1 MHDFSTDE
9 PARRP
14 FWRTR
19 PFLDAGWIV
28 VFFGTILVVAIHM
41 EAFEYVVVLSHA
53 HENWE
58 LDEIMTTMMLLPI
71 GLVIYAKRRLDE
83 TRSELRR
90 RKVAELEAS
99 QMALHDPLTGLPNRR
114 KAQIEI
120 SHALERA
127 REEPVTLISLDLN
140 RFKPVN
146 DLHGHAIGDELLLAA
161 GARLVN
167 AAGGS
172 ASVYRFGGDEF
183 CILMQGNFSE
193 DELLARVEA
202 ISVAFDRRF
211 DLTDVSVSVGASVGA
226 TTTSDPNASMDD
238 LLSQADA
245 AMYRCKKNGRNGFS
259 FFEAGMEVAALR
271 RAKVEEEL
279 RQALAEDRIHAHFQP
294 LVRLED
300 KTIIGYEALARW
312 CMGDGTCREPDE
324 FISIAEE
331 AGLISDVFYAVLR
344 KAAQAARSWPSELT
358 FSVNLSPVQFND
370 PWLVE
375 RILKTLLE
383 EGVQPG
389 RLEIEVTENALVGDF
404 KIARD
409 VLWSLRNQGIHISL
423 DDFGTGYSSLR
434 HLSELPFEIL
444 KIDRSFIENLSVDTT
459 SQTIVRTITSMAH
472 SLGLTVTAEGI
483 DSVANATT
491 VADFGCDFGQ
501 GFLFGR
507 PEASGAGGTSL
518 AADGKAPEDGDPELD
533 EPADPDRKHG

>member
-1 MHDFSTDE
+1 MHDYSQDE
-9 PARRP
+9 RADMP
-14 FWRTR
+14 FWRSS
-19 PFLDAGWIV
+19 PFLDAGWII
-28 VFFGTILVVAIHM
+28 VFFGTILLFAIHL
-41 EAFEYVVVLSHA
+41 EAFEYVVDLSHQ
-53 HENWE
+53 HESWE

-83 TRSELRR
+83 ARAELRR
-90 RKVAELEAS
+90 RQVAETEAS
-99 QMALHDPLTGLPNRR
+99 QMALHDTLTGLGNRR
-114 KAQIEI
+114 KAQVEI
-120 SHALERA
+120 SRALERA
-127 REEPVTLISLDLN
+127 EEEPVTLISIDLN

-161 GARLVN
+161 GARLIN
-167 AAGGS
+167 AAGPR

-183 CILMQGNFSE
+183 CVLLPGAFSE

-226 TTTSDPNASMDD
+226 TTTSDPNASMDE

-245 AMYRCKKNGRNGFS
+245 AMYRCKNNGRNDFS
-259 FFEAGMEVAALR
+259 FFESGMEVAALR

-279 RQALAEDRIHAHFQP
+279 RQALAEDRIQAHFQP

-331 AGLISDVFYAVLR
+331 AGLISDIFYVVLR
-344 KAAQAARSWPSELT
+344 KAAKAARTWPSELT

-375 RILKTLLE
+375 RILQILVE
-383 EGVQPG
+383 EGIQPG
-389 RLEIEVTENALVGDF
+389 RLDIEVTENALVGDF
-404 KIARD
+404 QIARD
-409 VLWSLRNQGIHISL
+409 VLWSLKNQGIHISL

-434 HLSELPFEIL
+434 HLSELPFEVL

-459 SQTIVRTITSMAH
+459 SQTIVRTVTSMAH
-472 SLGLTVTAEGI
+472 SLGLIVTAEGVN
-483 DSVANATT
+483 SVDNATA
-491 VADFGCDFGQ
+491 VSEFGCDIGQ

-507 PEASGAGGTSL
+507 PEAVGAGRASP
-518 AADGKAPEDGDPELD
+518 AANED
-533 EPADPDRKHG
+533 EPENEYPVSDEPTDPHRKQA

>member
-1 MHDFSTDE
+1 MHDLSHDE
-9 PARRP
+9 RADKP
-14 FWRTR
+14 FWRSR

-28 VFFGTILVVAIHM
+28 VFFGTVLLIAIRL
-41 EAFEYVVVLSHA
+41 EAFDYVADLSQRHRS
-53 HENWE
+53 WE

-83 TRSELRR
+83 ASTELRR
-90 RKVAELEAS
+90 RRAAEREAS
-99 QMALHDPLTGLPNRR
+99 EMALHDTLTGLGNRR
-114 KAQIEI
+114 KAEIEI
-120 SHALERA
+120 SRALEQA
-127 REEPVTLISLDLN
+127 GEVPVTLVSIDLN

-146 DLHGHAIGDELLLAA
+146 DLHGHVVGDELLLAA
-161 GARLVN
+161 GARLLN
-167 AAGGS
+167 ASGPA

-183 CILMQGNFSE
+183 CVLMPGAFSQ

-202 ISVAFDRRF
+202 ISTAFDRRF

-226 TTTSDPNASMDD
+226 TTTSDPNACMDE
-238 LLSQADA
+238 LVSQADA
-245 AMYRCKKNGRNGFS
+245 AMYRCKKNGRNGYS

-300 KTIIGYEALARW
+300 KKIIGYEALARW
-312 CMGDGTCREPDE
+312 SMGDGTSREPDE

-331 AGLISDVFYAVLR
+331 AGLISDIFYVVLR
-344 KAAQAARSWPSELT
+344 KASQAARSWPSDLT

-375 RILKTLLE
+375 RIVQILVE
-383 EGVQPG
+383 EGIQPG
-389 RLEIEVTENALVGDF
+389 RLDIEVTENALVGDF
-404 KIARD
+404 QIARN

-434 HLSELPFEIL
+434 HLSELPFEVL

-459 SQTIVRTITSMAH
+459 SQTIVRTVTTMAH
-472 SLGLTVTAEGI
+472 SLGLTVTAEGVN
-483 DSVANATT
+483 SVDNAAA
-491 VADFGCDFGQ
+491 VSDFGCDVGQ
-501 GFLFGR
+501 GYLFGR
-507 PEASGAGGTSL
+507 PEASVLGHGKPAGDGTAENGD
-518 AADGKAPEDGDPELD
+518 AAPTDPEGSW
-533 EPADPDRKHG
+533 RKQA